1 MKKLVIISFANLLV
15 ISAFTQ
21 NITSSVTYSRGVF
34 TTSVTT
40 TVTASQSAVNDVI
53 SKFFTQ
59 YKTDLPALFTWAFK
73 GVNLQGEAD
82 KFMIFN
88 VKSHKLGNDGVVRG
102 VMDMKIIDLGKTYTN
117 VAYSGALTKV
127 KDTPDEIVILY
138 KLYDCQEVIKLANAT
153 LKITRTADKAV
164 TLSLVADITLTR
176 FYNMLITRKMFDE
189 NLKWRFVNLV
199 KNFANAVQKR

>member
-1 MKKLVIISFANLLV
+1 MKKLAIIFFVNLLV

-40 TVTASQSAVNDVI
+40 AVNTSQAAVNDVV
-53 SKFFTQ
+53 SKFITQ
-59 YKTDLPALFTWAFK
+59 YKTDLSALSPWALK

-88 VKSHKLGNDGVVRG
+88 VKSHKLGSDGIVRG
-102 VMDMKIIDLGKTYTN
+102 VMDMKIVDLGKTYTD
-117 VAYSGALTKV
+117 VAYSVALTKV
-127 KDTPDEIVILY
+127 KDTPDEIVISY

-153 LKITRTADKAV
+153 LKITRAADNAV
-164 TLSLVADITLTR
+164 TISLVADITLTR
-176 FYNMLITRKMFDE
+176 FYNMLITRNMFDE

-199 KNFANAVQKR
+199 KNIANAVQKH